1 MKFSAWL
8 FNKNKNLREFWQG
21 FPSDSDPGELDD
33 PFASGS
39 EDAEPVS
46 VAGPSKE
53 RERTDWSPEEI
64 EAAQELDWKRKEK
77 RQNKA
82 AKRAMK
88 KWRALQKRRVTSG
101 RPPDEILSDAKQKML
116 LLRYKSMYERKK
128 RIEEI
133 KDIKEKGSNES
144 DLRRIFDLLVEL
156 EYLRPPGVKGG
167 PRGGDVFD
175 LSKPSFG
182 DRFNKAAT
190 NAIKETGNDYP
201 QSYEQL
207 LSQYTLDKFENDANR
222 ALEGV
227 FASNIIPYEQYT
239 GQAIKKIINS
249 AKRRRVTSF
258 ALERKAKEH
267 KELRAK
273 EWSLENLLNEKEMSP
288 QEIKKIIKKIIKT
301 TESRLLSDQEYK
313 TKEKT
318 TGQTGDQEVVMDP
331 TKLAASKEKAPQ
343 MTVAQMDRLERVEKI
358 NQAIKNSFNKLHRSN
373 SNAFEIVSEFLGLN
387 YDSMGNIE
395 IPEDIS
401 PLYKQIQT
409 GQSTKPD
416 TDELSRR
423 LSQKIGY
430 RGEVNKDRLGKIIRD
445 SLKIIQRELA
455 SELANL
461 DLGWRGAARGT
472 LGTQSEV
479 TFYDWLIING

>member
-8 FNKNKNLREFWQG
+8 FNKNKNLKEFWQG
-21 FPSDSDPGELDD
+21 FPSDSEVELED

-46 VAGPSKE
+46 AAGPSKE

-82 AKRAMK
+82 AKKAMK
-88 KWRALQKRRVTSG
+88 KWRELQKRRVTSG

-116 LLRYKSMYERKK
+116 SLRYKSMYERKK

-175 LSKPSFG
+175 FNKPSFG
-182 DRFNKAAT
+182 DRFNKAAR
-190 NAIKETGNDYP
+190 NAMKETGNVYP

-207 LSQYTLDKFENDANR
+207 LSQHSLNKFENDANR
-222 ALEGV
+222 ALEEV
-227 FASNIIPYEQYT
+227 FASGIIPYEQYT

-249 AKRRRVTSF
+249 AKKRRVTSF

-267 KELRAK
+267 KELKAK

-318 TGQTGDQEVVMDP
+318 IGQTGDQEVMDP
-331 TKLAASKEKAPQ
+331 TKLAASKEKSPQ
-343 MTVAQMDRLERVEKI
+343 MSIGQMDHLERVEKI
-358 NQAIKNSFNKLHRSN
+358 NQAIKNSFSKLHRSD

-387 YDSMGNIE
+387 YDSMGNVE
-395 IPEDIS
+395 IPGDIS

-416 TDELSRR
+416 TDDLSQR

-430 RGEVNKDRLGKIIRD
+430 RGEVNKDKLGKIIRD
-445 SLKIIQRELA
+445 SLKFIQTELKK
-455 SELANL
+455 SEVANL

-472 LGTQSEV
+472 LGTKSEV